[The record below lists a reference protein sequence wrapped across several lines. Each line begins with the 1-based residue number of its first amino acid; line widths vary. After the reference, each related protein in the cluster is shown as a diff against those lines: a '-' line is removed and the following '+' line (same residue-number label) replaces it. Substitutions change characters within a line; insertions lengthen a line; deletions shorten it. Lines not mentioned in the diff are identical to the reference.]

1 MLRTTLTA
9 PTALVLSQPR
19 LLTTTTRE
27 GLRSWQRVPPPDPH
41 WEPVRGRWGVLADG
55 PAPDLVVAEHADPLL
70 LAMLCSD
77 LLRRARLLD
86 KRVLVL
92 VGERDDALKQLLAPL
107 PLLLVVI
114 APTTLLRCCPIAI
127 AAEGHQRGV
136 RWVDAREPGRTL
148 PRWAVVPLI
157 PALAR
162 ARSVAEAAAWCGID
176 RSTAYVIL
184 RKTARHLQLPR
195 RWRRPRQWSRE
206 LLAALSVSPRSVS
219 LCE

>member
-1 MLRTTLTA
+1 MPRTTLTT
-9 PTALVLSQPR
+9 PTALVLSRPR
-19 LLTTTTRE
+19 LLTTATRE
-27 GLRSWQRVPPPDPH
+27 GLRNWRRLRPPEPH

-55 PAPDLVVAEHADPLL
+55 PPPDLVVAEHADPLL

-77 LLRRARLLD
+77 LLWRARLLD

-92 VGERDDALKQLLAPL
+92 VGERDDVLKQLLAPL
-107 PLLLVVI
+107 PLPLVVI
-114 APTTLLRCCPIAI
+114 APATLFRWRPITN
-127 AAEGHQRGV
+127 AAGEHQRGV
-136 RWVDAREPGRTL
+136 QWVDAREPGRIL

-157 PALAR
+157 PALAQ

-206 LLAALSVSPRSVS
+206 LLAALSVSPWSVS